1 MNQLYPLKFKPVFK
15 EKIWGGHQIRTKL
28 GMDFG
33 ALPNCGE
40 AWLISGYGDDLTVVE
55 NGFLAGNN
63 VNELVEIYMGELVGD
78 RIFEKYGNEF
88 PLLIKFIDSNDWLS
102 VQVHP
107 DDELSKKMQ
116 INGGKTEMW
125 YVLGADKDA
134 ELISGFSKKVDKKEY
149 LERLSNKSLKE
160 ILNYEKVNE
169 GDVFFIPAG
178 RIHALGPG
186 TLLAEIQQ
194 TSDATFRI
202 YDWDRIDAAGMSREL
217 HTEAA
222 LQALDFEVQKEY
234 ITTYES
240 ENNQTTSLVDCPY
253 FTTRLVE
260 MDKDVVKNFL
270 ELDSFVIYLVVEG
283 SCSLS
288 STAGKID
295 LKLGEAVLVP
305 ASIDNIGLHPH
316 QKTKLLEIFIA

>member
-1 MNQLYPLKFKPVFK
+1 MNKLYPLKFKPIFK
-15 EKIWGGHQIRTKL
+15 DKIWGGQQIRTKL
-28 GMDFG
+28 GMDFS

-63 VNELVEIYMGELVGD
+63 VNELVEVYMGELVGD
-78 RIFEKYGNEF
+78 RNFEKYGNEF
-88 PLLIKFIDSNDWLS
+88 PLLIKFINANDWLS

-125 YVLGADKDA
+125 YVLGAEKEA
-134 ELISGFSKKVDKKEY
+134 ELISGFSRKVDKEEY
-149 LERLSNKSLKE
+149 LEKLNNKSLKE
-160 ILNYEKVNE
+160 ILNFEKVSK

-217 HTEAA
+217 HTDAA
-222 LQALDFEVQKEY
+222 LLALDFKVQKEY
-234 ITTYES
+234 KTKYEALP
-240 ENNQTTSLVDCPY
+240 NQTTALIECPY
-253 FTTRLVE
+253 FTTRLLE
-260 MDKDVVKNFL
+260 MDKDVVKNFQ

-283 SCSLS
+283 NCSL
-288 STAGKID
+288 TYAGGKLD

-305 ASIDNIGLHPH
+305 ASIDNIGLHPK